1 MTQKM
6 YNKSIMK
13 TIFIINPKAGKGK
26 GLAALRERIAAAA
39 AACGQEAGIYLTK
52 GVGDAESFARAAAAE
67 YGGRGEE
74 LHLIACG
81 GDGTI
86 NEVVNGVLGAAGPIG
101 KAGTA
106 GAAGLTE
113 AAGLTGATGT
123 AVGAIPIGTGNDFL
137 RNFPKAGDFLDIGA
151 QLEAAPV
158 FIDLL
163 KYSGELDG
171 RSAERYCVNM
181 FNIGFDSN
189 VADLTAR
196 LKRYPLLSG
205 SLAYLAAVVGMLVKK
220 KGANL
225 RIELDGEEVYAGPLL
240 LTALANGCY
249 CGGGIKSSPRAL
261 PDDGIMDVNIIYDV
275 SRREFVSKFPAYT
288 RGTHLELEDIDRL
301 LYFSQCSRAKI
312 TPLCGSMRLCVDGE
326 IMDAGPISIEVVPQ
340 ALRFLL
346 PPGKE

>member
-1 MTQKM
+1 MV
-6 YNKSIMK
+6 I
-13 TIFIINPKAGKGK
+13 
-26 GLAALRERIAAAA
+26 GLAIIAR
-39 AACGQEAGIYLTK
+39 
-52 GVGDAESFARAAAAE
+52 GDAV
-67 YGGRGEE
+67 GRTRRISRD
-74 LHLIACG
+74 LL
-81 GDGTI
+81 
-86 NEVVNGVLGAAGPIG
+86 LLRLQRFLFQLFLLS
-101 KAGTA
+101 A
-106 GAAGLTE
+106 GAAGLP
-113 AAGLTGATGT
+113 AALFR
-123 AVGAIPIGTGNDFL
+123 V
-137 RNFPKAGDFLDIGA
+137 LDV
-151 QLEAAPV
+151 L
-158 FIDLL
+158 IDLL
-163 KYSGELDG
+163 KFSGELDG
-171 RSAERYCVNM
+171 HSAERYCVNM

-220 KGANL
+220 KGASL

-288 RGTHLELEDIDRL
+288 RGTHLELKDIDRL

-312 TPLCGSMRLCVDGE
+312 TPLYGSMRLCVDGE
-326 IMDAGPISIEVVPQ
+326 IMDAGPISIEVVPR